1 MSISDKMIVVL
12 VSGGRGLNNRKLV
25 YETLDRVHSERGI
38 DCILHGS
45 CPNRK
50 DQVTGEV
57 IWSADMLAESWA
69 KKREISYFGVPAK
82 WNTGE
87 VGGPR
92 EGPIRNQKMVDMV
105 PHYAVIFPGGSGSND
120 TLQKV
125 IEAKIKHEVIN
136 G

>member
-1 MSISDKMIVVL
+1 MIVVL
-12 VSGGRGLNNRKLV
+12 VAGGRALNDRKLV
-25 YETLDRVHSERGI
+25 YRILDRVHAERHI
-38 DCILHGS
+38 DCVLHGS

-50 DQVTGEV
+50 DLNTGEV

-82 WNTGE
+82 WNTGK

-92 EGPIRNQKMVDMV
+92 EGPIRNQRMADMV

-120 TLQKV
+120 MLQKV
-125 IEAKIKHEVIN
+125 IDAKIQHEVIN